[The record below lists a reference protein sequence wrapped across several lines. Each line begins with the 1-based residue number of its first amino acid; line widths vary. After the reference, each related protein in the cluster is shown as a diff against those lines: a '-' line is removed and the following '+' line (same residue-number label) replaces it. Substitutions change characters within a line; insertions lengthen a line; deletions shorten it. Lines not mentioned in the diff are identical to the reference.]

1 MRHEFPIVGAQAEGK
16 STPHSQIAYTI
27 GLPVA
32 AMAADMLEKRADGD
46 VGGVK
51 SVLGYPAEASE

>member
-1 MRHEFPIVGAQAEGK
+1 VGAQAEGK